1 MVASESDQTKVF
13 VSFRASKGYK
23 RGQTESGIRQ
33 TKNGEEDRVRG
44 RQLPTERTYAHRS
57 RIVEKREENER
68 TFRNDADLVPPVPEA
83 GDVVLHVPAFCE
95 FAFQEVAFV

>member
-68 TFRNDADLVPPVPEA
+68 TFRNDANLVPPVPEA